1 MKRQSLAIALIV
13 AGICTLGVISA
24 SAQDVF
30 TVNYFANNN
39 VSGAPDATVR
49 VTNPGTHHVGVP
61 TGTADDEA
69 TGNLCAMVYVFD
81 NDQQMDEC
89 CGCFTTPDGLR
100 TFSVKK
106 DLTSNPLVGTVVNN
120 GDIKIVSA
128 EVNNSPCDP
137 TANVYPAPALR
148 AWATH
153 IQNKVGTAYPITE
166 TAFSDATLSAGEL
179 SSLQADCYFI
189 NRLGSGHGICSC
201 GTGD

>member
-1 MKRQSLAIALIV
+1 MKRKSLTIALIV
-13 AGICTLGVISA
+13 VGICTLGVISA
-24 SAQDVF
+24 AAQDVVSLNAF
-30 TVNYFANNN
+30 SVNYFANNG

-49 VTNPGTHHVGVP
+49 VTNPGTSN
-61 TGTADDEA
+61 
-69 TGNLCAMVYVFD
+69 GNVCAMVYVFD

-89 CGCFTTPDGLR
+89 CGCLTTPDGLR

-120 GDIKIVSA
+120 GDIKILGTA
-128 EVNNSPCDP
+128 VNNSPCDP
-137 TANVYPAPALR
+137 TTNIKVLYDLDS
-148 AWATH
+148 WATH

-166 TAFSDATLSAGEL
+166 TAFSPAALSAGEL
-179 SSLQADCYFI
+179 ANLQADCYFV